1 MYVFFVVST
10 NKANVHVL
18 KPHILSGEEFFS
30 QLKYTFFGVVDVLKD
45 LLRESVII
53 AGVIVNS

>member
-1 MYVFFVVST
+1 MSMSWM
-10 NKANVHVL
+10 
-18 KPHILSGEEFFS
+18 PHILSDEEFFS

-45 LLRESVII
+45 LSHESVMI